1 MGFKKL
7 VNDIKVEKRRKL
19 IAIYCRVSTEEQ
31 SENGYSIDEQERLL
45 EEWCKKMGYVIYKC
59 YSDRGIS
66 GKNIKDRPALKELL
80 SDAKAGKFDMVIS
93 WKINRVSRKLE
104 DVLKI
109 VNLLEKNNITFKS
122 YSEPFETDTPA
133 GRMQFQMMALIGE
146 FERGT
151 IAQNV
156 KMGMIAKAKSGNWCG
171 GRVLGYDLVPNNS
184 PEEEKKGKNKLKI
197 NEKEAEIVRFIFNEY
212 SKGKG
217 YKAITNQI
225 NKLGYKTKKG
235 NDFSVGSIR
244 DILTNPVYIG
254 EIRYNVRQNWS
265 EKRRRNINPN
275 PIRVKGKHEAIIDR
289 ELWDK
294 VQLIL
299 ESKKGKPSRI
309 YDGEY
314 PLTGILRCPKC
325 GAGMVISRTTNT
337 LADGSKKR
345 IAYYCCGNWKNKGT
359 SVCNSNT
366 IRVDKANEYVFKKIE
381 ELVSNEAMIKA
392 VVKNINKERKDKVK
406 PAKRLLGDIDK
417 ELEKLDKRK
426 RKIFEAYEDDILT
439 KEEFQT
445 RKNELNEKI
454 RILEEEKKPLLNTI
468 SEEVSEEIPY
478 EFIKDILM
486 NFSKILNSSVSREQQ
501 KKLLHMIISEI
512 TMNESREIES
522 IKLNINDKLVEYL
535 VKEGGVPIKGIPS
548 SFMLINVG
556 LKVLNLDVVR
566 GCKIKCVNS

>member
-381 ELVSNEAMIKA
+381 ELVSNEAVIKA

-439 KEEFQT
+439 KEEFQI
-445 RKNELNEKI
+445 RKDELNEKI

-535 VKEGGVPIKGIPS
+535 VKEGGVPIKGIPF
-548 SFMLINVG
+548 SFMLRNVG
-556 LKVLNLDVVR
+556 LKVLDLDVV
-566 GCKIKCVNS
+566 I

>member
-93 WKINRVSRKLE
+93 WKINRLSRKLE

-184 PEEEKKGKNKLKI
+184 PEEEKKGKNKLEI

-212 SKGKG
+212 RKGKG
-217 YKAITNQI
+217 YKAITNKM

-235 NDFSVGSIR
+235 NNFSVGSIR

-337 LADGSKKR
+337 LADGTKKR

-366 IRVDKANEYVFKKIE
+366 IRVDKANEHVFKKIE

-439 KEEFQT
+439 KDEFQT

-556 LKVLNLDVVR
+556 LKVLNLDVV
-566 GCKIKCVNS
+566 I

>member
-133 GRMQFQMMALIGE
+133 GRIQFQMMALIGE

-556 LKVLNLDVVR
+556 LKVLNLDVV
-566 GCKIKCVNS
+566 I

>member
-184 PEEEKKGKNKLKI
+184 PEEEKKGKNKLEI

-235 NDFSVGSIR
+235 NNFSVGSIR

-337 LADGSKKR
+337 LADGTKKR

-454 RILEEEKKPLLNTI
+454 RTLEEEKKPLLNTI
-468 SEEVSEEIPY
+468 SDEVSEEIPY

-486 NFSKILNSSVSREQQ
+486 NFSKILNSSISREQQ

-512 TMNESREIES
+512 TMNESREIDS
-522 IKLNINDKLVEYL
+522 IKLNINDKLVDYL

-548 SFMLINVG
+548 SFMLRNIIVS
-556 LKVLNLDVVR
+556 VLN
-566 GCKIKCVNS
+566 IYIEI

>member
-146 FERGT
+146 FGRGT

-556 LKVLNLDVVR
+556 LKVLNLDVV
-566 GCKIKCVNS
+566 I

>member
-7 VNDIKVEKRRKL
+7 VNDIKIEKRRKI
-19 IAIYCRVSTEEQ
+19 IAIYCRVSTDEQ
-31 SENGYSIDEQERLL
+31 AEFGYSIDEQKRLL
-45 EEWCKKMGYVIYKC
+45 EEWCKANDYIIYKC

-184 PEEEKKGKNKLKI
+184 PEEEKKGKNKLEI

-217 YKAITNQI
+217 YKAITNKM

-235 NDFSVGSIR
+235 NNFSVGSIR

-337 LADGSKKR
+337 LADGTKKR

-392 VVKNINKERKDKVK
+392 VVENINKERKDKVK

-454 RILEEEKKPLLNTI
+454 RTLEEEKKPLLNTI

-556 LKVLNLDVVR
+556 LKVLNLDVV
-566 GCKIKCVNS
+566 I

>member
-7 VNDIKVEKRRKL
+7 VNDIKIEKRRKI
-19 IAIYCRVSTEEQ
+19 IAIYCRVSTDEQ
-31 SENGYSIDEQERLL
+31 AEFGYSIDEQKRLL
-45 EEWCKKMGYVIYKC
+45 EEWCKANDYIIYKC

-80 SDAKAGKFDMVIS
+80 SDAKEGKFDMVIS

-109 VNLLEKNNITFKS
+109 VSLLEKNNITFKS

-184 PEEEKKGKNKLKI
+184 PEEEKKGKNKLEI

-235 NDFSVGSIR
+235 NNFSVGSIR

-275 PIRVKGKHEAIIDR
+275 PIRVKGKHEAIIYR

-337 LADGSKKR
+337 LADGTKKR

-439 KEEFQT
+439 KEEFQI
-445 RKNELNEKI
+445 RKDELNEKI

-468 SEEVSEEIPY
+468 SEDVSEEIPY

-486 NFSKILNSSVSREQQ
+486 NFSKVLNSSVSREQQ

-548 SFMLINVG
+548 SFMLINIG
-556 LKVLNLDVVR
+556 LKVLNLSIV
-566 GCKIKCVNS
+566 I

>member
-93 WKINRVSRKLE
+93 WKINRLSRKLE

-337 LADGSKKR
+337 LADGTKKR

-381 ELVSNEAMIKA
+381 ELVSNEAVIKA

-439 KEEFQT
+439 KAEFQI
-445 RKNELNEKI
+445 RKDELNEKI

-468 SEEVSEEIPY
+468 SEDVSEEIPY
-478 EFIKDILM
+478 EFIKDILK
-486 NFSKILNSSVSREQQ
+486 NFSKVLNSNVSREQQ

-512 TMNESREIES
+512 TMNESREIDS

-535 VKEGGVPIKGIPS
+535 VKEGGVPIKGIPF
-548 SFMLINVG
+548 SFMLRNVG
-556 LKVLNLDVVR
+556 LKVLDLDVV
-566 GCKIKCVNS
+566 I

>member
-109 VNLLEKNNITFKS
+109 VNILEKNNITFKS

-184 PEEEKKGKNKLKI
+184 PEEEKKGKNKLEI

-235 NDFSVGSIR
+235 NNFSVGSIR

-337 LADGSKKR
+337 LADGTKRR

-445 RKNELNEKI
+445 RKDELNEKI

-468 SEEVSEEIPY
+468 SEDVSEEIPY

-548 SFMLINVG
+548 SFMLRNVG
-556 LKVLNLDVVR
+556 VSILNVS
-566 GCKIKCVNS
+566 ISI

>member
-7 VNDIKVEKRRKL
+7 VNDIKIEKRRKI
-19 IAIYCRVSTEEQ
+19 IAIYCRVSTDEQ
-31 SENGYSIDEQERLL
+31 AEFGYSIDEQKRLL
-45 EEWCKKMGYVIYKC
+45 EEWCKANDYIIYKC

-80 SDAKAGKFDMVIS
+80 SDAKEGKFDMVIS

-109 VNLLEKNNITFKS
+109 VSLLEKNNITFKS

-156 KMGMIAKAKSGNWCG
+156 KMGMIAKEKSGNWCG

-184 PEEEKKGKNKLKI
+184 PEEEKKGKNKLEI

-235 NDFSVGSIR
+235 NNFSVGSIR

-337 LADGSKKR
+337 LADGTKKR

-439 KEEFQT
+439 KEEFQI
-445 RKNELNEKI
+445 RKDELNEKI

-468 SEEVSEEIPY
+468 SEDVSEEIPY

-486 NFSKILNSSVSREQQ
+486 NFSKVLNSSVSREQQ

-548 SFMLINVG
+548 SFMLINIG
-556 LKVLNLDVVR
+556 LKVLNLSIV
-566 GCKIKCVNS
+566 I

>member
-7 VNDIKVEKRRKL
+7 VNDIKVEKRREL

-556 LKVLNLDVVR
+556 LKVLNLDVV
-566 GCKIKCVNS
+566 I

>member
-93 WKINRVSRKLE
+93 WKINRISRKLE

-184 PEEEKKGKNKLKI
+184 PEEEKKGKNKLEI
-197 NEKEAEIVRFIFNEY
+197 NEKEAKVVRFIFNEY

-217 YKAITNQI
+217 YKAITNKM

-235 NDFSVGSIR
+235 NNFSVGSIR

-337 LADGSKKR
+337 LADGTKKR

-439 KEEFQT
+439 KEEFQI
-445 RKNELNEKI
+445 RKDELNEKI

-468 SEEVSEEIPY
+468 SKDVSEEIPY

-486 NFSKILNSSVSREQQ
+486 NFSKVLNSSVSREQQ

-512 TMNESREIES
+512 TMNESREIDS

-548 SFMLINVG
+548 SFMLRNVG
-556 LKVLNLDVVR
+556 LKVLNLD
-566 GCKIKCVNS
+566 ITI

>member
-156 KMGMIAKAKSGNWCG
+156 KMGMIAKVKSGNWCG

-184 PEEEKKGKNKLKI
+184 PEEEKKGKNKLEI

-212 SKGKG
+212 RKGKG
-217 YKAITNQI
+217 YKAITNKM

-235 NDFSVGSIR
+235 NNFSVGSIR

-337 LADGSKKR
+337 LADGTKKR

-417 ELEKLDKRK
+417 KLEKLDKRK

-445 RKNELNEKI
+445 RKDELNEKI
-454 RILEEEKKPLLNTI
+454 RTLEEEKKPLLNTI
-468 SEEVSEEIPY
+468 SDEVSEDIPY

-512 TMNESREIES
+512 TMNESREIDS

-556 LKVLNLDVVR
+556 LKVLSLD
-566 GCKIKCVNS
+566 III

>member
-31 SENGYSIDEQERLL
+31 PENGYSIDEQERLL

-109 VNLLEKNNITFKS
+109 VNILEKNNITFKS

-184 PEEEKKGKNKLKI
+184 PEEEKKGKNKLEI

-235 NDFSVGSIR
+235 NNFSVGSIR

-337 LADGSKKR
+337 LADGTKRR

-445 RKNELNEKI
+445 RKDELNEKI

-468 SEEVSEEIPY
+468 SEDVSEEIPY

-512 TMNESREIES
+512 TMNESREIDS

-548 SFMLINVG
+548 SFMLRNVG
-556 LKVLNLDVVR
+556 VSILNVS
-566 GCKIKCVNS
+566 ISI

>member
-381 ELVSNEAMIKA
+381 ELVSNEAVIKA

-556 LKVLNLDVVR
+556 LKVLNLDVV
-566 GCKIKCVNS
+566 I

>member
-7 VNDIKVEKRRKL
+7 VNDTKIEKRRKI
-19 IAIYCRVSTEEQ
+19 IAIYCRVSTDEQ
-31 SENGYSIDEQERLL
+31 AEFGYSIDEQKRLL
-45 EEWCKKMGYVIYKC
+45 EEWCKANDYIIYKC

-80 SDAKAGKFDMVIS
+80 SDAKEGKFDMVIS

-109 VNLLEKNNITFKS
+109 VNILEKNNITFKS

-184 PEEEKKGKNKLKI
+184 PEEEKKGKNKLEI

-217 YKAITNQI
+217 YKAITNKM

-235 NDFSVGSIR
+235 NNFSVGSIR

-337 LADGSKKR
+337 LADGTKKR

-426 RKIFEAYEDDILT
+426 RKIFEAYEDEIIT
-439 KEEFQT
+439 KEEFQI
-445 RKNELNEKI
+445 RKDELNEKI
-454 RILEEEKKPLLNTI
+454 RNLEEEKKPLLNTI
-468 SEEVSEEIPY
+468 SEDVSEEIPY
-478 EFIKDILM
+478 EFIKDILK
-486 NFSKILNSSVSREQQ
+486 NFSKVLNSSVSREQQ

-512 TMNESREIES
+512 TMNESREIDS

-548 SFMLINVG
+548 SFMLRNIGVRI
-556 LKVLNLDVVR
+556 LNLN
-566 GCKIKCVNS
+566 ITI

>member
-80 SDAKAGKFDMVIS
+80 SDAKEGKFDMVIS

-156 KMGMIAKAKSGNWCG
+156 KMGMIAKAKYGNWCG

-184 PEEEKKGKNKLKI
+184 PEEEKKGKNKLEI

-217 YKAITNQI
+217 YKAITNKM

-235 NDFSVGSIR
+235 NNFSVGSIR

-337 LADGSKKR
+337 LADGTKKR

-439 KEEFQT
+439 KDEFQT
-445 RKNELNEKI
+445 RKNKLNEKI

-556 LKVLNLDVVR
+556 LKVLNLDVV
-566 GCKIKCVNS
+566 I

>member
-7 VNDIKVEKRRKL
+7 VNDTKIEKRRKI
-19 IAIYCRVSTEEQ
+19 IAIYCRVSTDEQ
-31 SENGYSIDEQERLL
+31 AEFGYSIDEQKRLL
-45 EEWCKKMGYVIYKC
+45 EEWCKANDYIIYKC

-184 PEEEKKGKNKLKI
+184 PEEEKKGKNKLEI

-217 YKAITNQI
+217 YKAITNKM

-235 NDFSVGSIR
+235 NNFSVGSIR

-337 LADGSKKR
+337 LADGTKKR

-406 PAKRLLGDIDK
+406 PAKRLLSDIDK

-426 RKIFEAYEDDILT
+426 RKIFEAYEDDIIT
-439 KEEFQT
+439 KEEFQI
-445 RKNELNEKI
+445 RKDELNEKI
-454 RILEEEKKPLLNTI
+454 RNLEEEKKPLLKTI

-512 TMNESREIES
+512 TMNESREIDS
-522 IKLNINDKLVEYL
+522 IKLNINEKLVEYL

-556 LKVLNLDVVR
+556 VRILNLDIV
-566 GCKIKCVNS
+566 I

>member
-7 VNDIKVEKRRKL
+7 VNDIKVEKRREL

-31 SENGYSIDEQERLL
+31 SENGYSVDEQERLL

-93 WKINRVSRKLE
+93 WKINRISRKLE

-184 PEEEKKGKNKLKI
+184 PEEEKKGKNKLEI

-217 YKAITNQI
+217 YKAITNKM

-235 NDFSVGSIR
+235 NNFSVGSIR

-337 LADGSKKR
+337 LADGTKKR

-366 IRVDKANEYVFKKIE
+366 IRVDKANEHVFKKIE

-439 KEEFQT
+439 KDEFQT

-486 NFSKILNSSVSREQQ
+486 NFSKVLNSSVSREQQ

-512 TMNESREIES
+512 TMNESREIDS

-548 SFMLINVG
+548 SFMLKNIG
-556 LKVLNLDVVR
+556 LKVLDLDIAII
-566 GCKIKCVNS
+566 G

>member
-1 MGFKKL
+1 MGFNKL

-109 VNLLEKNNITFKS
+109 VNILEKNNITFKS

-184 PEEEKKGKNKLKI
+184 PEEEKKGKNKLEI

-235 NDFSVGSIR
+235 NNFSVGSIR

-337 LADGSKKR
+337 LADGTKKR

-454 RILEEEKKPLLNTI
+454 RTLEEEKKPLLNTI
-468 SEEVSEEIPY
+468 SDEVSEEIPY

-512 TMNESREIES
+512 TMNELREIDS

-548 SFMLINVG
+548 SFMLRNVG
-556 LKVLNLDVVR
+556 ISTFSLYIV
-566 GCKIKCVNS
+566 I

>member
-7 VNDIKVEKRRKL
+7 VNDIKIEKRRKI
-19 IAIYCRVSTEEQ
+19 IAIYCRVSTDEQ
-31 SENGYSIDEQERLL
+31 AEFGYSIDEQKRLL
-45 EEWCKKMGYVIYKC
+45 EEWCKANDYIIYKC

-80 SDAKAGKFDMVIS
+80 SDAKEGKFDMVIS

-109 VNLLEKNNITFKS
+109 VNILEKNNITFKS

-156 KMGMIAKAKSGNWCG
+156 KMGMIAKAKTGNWCG

-184 PEEEKKGKNKLKI
+184 PEEEKKGKNKLEI
-197 NEKEAEIVRFIFNEY
+197 NEKEAKIVRFIFNEY

-217 YKAITNQI
+217 YKAITNKM

-235 NDFSVGSIR
+235 NNFSVGSIR

-337 LADGSKKR
+337 LADGTKKR

-406 PAKRLLGDIDK
+406 PAKRLLSDIDK

-439 KEEFQT
+439 KEEFQI
-445 RKNELNEKI
+445 RKDELNEKI

-468 SEEVSEEIPY
+468 SEDVSEEIPY

-486 NFSKILNSSVSREQQ
+486 NFSKVLNSSVSREQQ

-548 SFMLINVG
+548 SFMLINIG
-556 LKVLNLDVVR
+556 LKILNLD
-566 GCKIKCVNS
+566 ITI

>member
-468 SEEVSEEIPY
+468 SEDVSEEIPY

-556 LKVLNLDVVR
+556 LKVLNLDVV
-566 GCKIKCVNS
+566 I

>member
-80 SDAKAGKFDMVIS
+80 SDAKEGKFDMVIS

-109 VNLLEKNNITFKS
+109 VNILEKNNITFKS

-184 PEEEKKGKNKLKI
+184 PEEEKKGKNKLEI

-217 YKAITNQI
+217 YKAITNKM

-235 NDFSVGSIR
+235 NNFSVGSIR

-337 LADGSKKR
+337 LADGTKKR

-486 NFSKILNSSVSREQQ
+486 NFSKILNSSISREQQ

-512 TMNESREIES
+512 TMNESREIDS
-522 IKLNINDKLVEYL
+522 IKLNINDKLVDYL

-548 SFMLINVG
+548 SFMLRNIG
-556 LKVLNLDVVR
+556 LNILNLD
-566 GCKIKCVNS
+566 IILY

>member
-184 PEEEKKGKNKLKI
+184 PEEEKKGKNKLEI

-217 YKAITNQI
+217 YKAITNKM

-235 NDFSVGSIR
+235 NNFSVGSIR

-535 VKEGGVPIKGIPS
+535 VKEGGVPIKGIPF
-548 SFMLINVG
+548 SFMLRNVG
-556 LKVLNLDVVR
+556 LKVLDLDVV
-566 GCKIKCVNS
+566 I

>member
-7 VNDIKVEKRRKL
+7 VNDIKIEKRRKI
-19 IAIYCRVSTEEQ
+19 IAIYCRVSTDEQ
-31 SENGYSIDEQERLL
+31 AEFGYSIDEQKRLL
-45 EEWCKKMGYVIYKC
+45 EEWCKANDYIIYKC

-80 SDAKAGKFDMVIS
+80 SDAKEGKFDMVIS

-109 VNLLEKNNITFKS
+109 VNILEENNITFKS

-151 IAQNV
+151 ISQNI
-156 KMGMIAKAKSGNWCG
+156 KMGMCAKVKSGNWCG

-184 PEEEKKGKNKLKI
+184 PEEEKKGKNKLEI

-235 NDFSVGSIR
+235 NNFSVGSIR

-337 LADGSKKR
+337 LADGTKKR

-439 KEEFQT
+439 KEEFQI
-445 RKNELNEKI
+445 RKDELNEKI

-468 SEEVSEEIPY
+468 SEDVSEEIPY

-486 NFSKILNSSVSREQQ
+486 NFSKVLNSSVSREQQ

-512 TMNESREIES
+512 TMNESREIDS

-548 SFMLINVG
+548 SFMLINIG
-556 LKVLNLDVVR
+556 LKVLNLSIV
-566 GCKIKCVNS
+566 I

>member
-93 WKINRVSRKLE
+93 WKINRLSRKLE

-184 PEEEKKGKNKLKI
+184 PEEEKKGKNKLEI

-217 YKAITNQI
+217 YKAITNKM

-235 NDFSVGSIR
+235 NNFSVGSIR

-337 LADGSKKR
+337 LADGTKKR

-439 KEEFQT
+439 KAEFQI
-445 RKNELNEKI
+445 RKDELNEKI

-468 SEEVSEEIPY
+468 SEDVSEEIPY
-478 EFIKDILM
+478 EFIKDILK
-486 NFSKILNSSVSREQQ
+486 NFSKVLNSNVSREQQ

-512 TMNESREIES
+512 TMNESREIDS

-535 VKEGGVPIKGIPS
+535 VKEGGVPIKGIPF
-548 SFMLINVG
+548 SFMLRNVG
-556 LKVLNLDVVR
+556 LKVLDLDVV
-566 GCKIKCVNS
+566 I

>member
-19 IAIYCRVSTEEQ
+19 IAVYCRVSTEEQ

-156 KMGMIAKAKSGNWCG
+156 KMGMIAKAKNGNWCG

-184 PEEEKKGKNKLKI
+184 PEEEKKGKNKLEI

-217 YKAITNQI
+217 YKAITNKM

-235 NDFSVGSIR
+235 NNFSVGSIR

-337 LADGSKKR
+337 LADGTKRR

-445 RKNELNEKI
+445 RKDELNEKI

-468 SEEVSEEIPY
+468 SEDVSEEIPY
-478 EFIKDILM
+478 EFIKDILK
-486 NFSKILNSSVSREQQ
+486 NFSKVLNSSVSREQQ

-512 TMNESREIES
+512 TMNESREIDS
-522 IKLNINDKLVEYL
+522 IKLNINDNLVDYL

-556 LKVLNLDVVR
+556 LKVLDLD
-566 GCKIKCVNS
+566 ISI

>member
-109 VNLLEKNNITFKS
+109 VNILEKNNITFKS

-184 PEEEKKGKNKLKI
+184 PEEEKKGKNKLEI

-217 YKAITNQI
+217 YKAITNKM

-235 NDFSVGSIR
+235 NNFSVGSIR

-337 LADGSKKR
+337 LADCTKKR

-468 SEEVSEEIPY
+468 SEDVSEEIPY

-486 NFSKILNSSVSREQQ
+486 NFSKVLNSSVSREQQ

-548 SFMLINVG
+548 SFMLRNIGVRI
-556 LKVLNLDVVR
+556 LNLN
-566 GCKIKCVNS
+566 ITI